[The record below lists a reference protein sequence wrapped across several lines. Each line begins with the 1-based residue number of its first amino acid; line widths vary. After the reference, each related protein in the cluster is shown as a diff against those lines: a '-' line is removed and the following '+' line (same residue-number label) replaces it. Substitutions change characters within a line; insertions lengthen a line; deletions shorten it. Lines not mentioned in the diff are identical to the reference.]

1 MAPSSQ
7 YKFLRHAP
15 RDGISTAMLP
25 SRWQKLHIDP
35 WLSLFLI
42 LNAILGL
49 TVFYSASAQNV
60 GLVSKQAMSFGI
72 GFLVMCGLAQ
82 IPPKIYQAFAANF
95 YIFGLVCLVA
105 VKIFGEVRM
114 GAQRWIDIPGF
125 GSVQPSEF
133 MKIGMPLMIAWF
145 LSRNP
150 LPPSFKNIFF

>member
-49 TVFYSASAQNV
+49 TVLYSASAQNV

-95 YIFGLVCLVA
+95 YIFRLVCLVA
-105 VKIFGEVRM
+105 VKIFFFFCM
-114 GAQRWIDIPGF
+114 GAQRWIDIFGF
-125 GSVQPSEF
+125 GSFQPSEF
-133 MKIGMPLMIAWF
+133 M
-145 LSRNP
+145 
-150 LPPSFKNIFF
+150 